1 LNLNDLLKFTVQ
13 QKASDLHLK
22 PMRPPLLRVE
32 GRLLPIKSTPIPPEE
47 IQKMLLEVLTP
58 KQRTHLDEHLYV
70 DFGYSLPGVSRFR
83 ATMFFQRGSL
93 SAVFRRIPFSFPSLE
108 DWGMPAVL
116 AELCQLPQG
125 LILVTGPTGSGKSST
140 LAAMIREIAEK
151 RPVHI
156 VTIEDPIEFLFKDAM
171 GAITQREVGDDTHSF
186 HHALRNT
193 LRQDPDV
200 IMVGEMRDPET
211 IMTAMT
217 AAETGH
223 LVLSTLHTNNAPQT
237 IDRILD
243 SFPEGQQ
250 RQVRIQLSQVLR
262 AVVSLLL
269 VPRCDQPG
277 LIASVE
283 ILRENPRIQKL
294 ILEGNV
300 TEIGEEIEK
309 SVSFF
314 KMQSMNQSLMA
325 LVLNGVVKKEDAL
338 KTSTNP
344 SELDMELRKYLYA
357 GNKPVTPDAE
367 EVSIADFMEM
377 GGEHNSSPPQG
388 EDMAEPLSDFSK
400 IVELQEV
407 RKLYEDSRSKHS
419 AELTEK
425 DEHIQRLDDELRQ
438 RDMDISE
445 LKEQLQAG
453 VQDREKLKQQITFSK
468 NELEQKIAR
477 LQERIQQLS
486 APTAAAPAGG
496 DKKTPSGFFK
506 KT

>member
-1 LNLNDLLKFTVQ
+1 MNLNDLLKFTVQ

-32 GRLLPIKSTPIPPEE
+32 GRLLPIKSAPIAPEE
-47 IQKMLLEVLTP
+47 ISKMLLEVLTP
-58 KQRTHLDEHLYV
+58 KQKTHLEENLYV

-83 ATMFFQRGSL
+83 ATIFHQRGSL

-108 DWGMPAVL
+108 DWGLPPVL

-125 LILVTGPTGSGKSST
+125 LVLVTGPTGSGKSST

-151 RPVHI
+151 RPVHV
-156 VTIEDPIEFLFKDAM
+156 VTVEDPIEFLFKDAL

-186 HHALRNT
+186 HQALRNT

-211 IMTAMT
+211 ITTAMT

-223 LVLSTLHTNNAPQT
+223 LVFSTLHTNSAPQT

-269 VPRCDQPG
+269 IPRCDQPG
-277 LIASVE
+277 LIAAVE
-283 ILRENPRIQKL
+283 VLRDNPRIQKL

-300 TEIGEEIEK
+300 TEIAEEIEK

-338 KTSTNP
+338 KASSNP

-357 GNKPVTPDAE
+357 GTKPVAQETE

-377 GGEHNSSPPQG
+377 GGEHDSAPPQG

-400 IVELQEV
+400 IIELQEV
-407 RKLYEDSRSKHS
+407 RKLYEDSRAKHS
-419 AELTEK
+419 AELGEK

-438 RDMDISE
+438 RDMEISE

-453 VQDREKLKQQITFSK
+453 MQDREKLKQQIAFNK

-486 APTAAAPAGG
+486 APTAAAPTAK
-496 DKKTPSGFFK
+496 DKTPSGFFK